1 MKEMKYFLADVQSQL
16 LRASEEH
23 HVAMESMLKSLFDE
37 LGHQFELEQ
46 QRLEAE
52 FCQRKLEGLPLGS
65 RAPVPVSLDSLVA
78 EKPEE
83 PGTADPWPTMPTGG
97 SEAETPS
104 PPMIQSALQ
113 SMEAPSD
120 CISPYETDYSGNS
133 AQAIPIPSDNSG
145 LSKRLFS
152 SSKQNGPGSVFFKNK
167 ALQSKVK
174 KYLNVIAGV
183 MVMMNSLVMMVE
195 LELEG
200 RAAGVKVGL
209 LSDGSAF
216 ELSKIEPIFQA
227 FDTAFVFIFLVECL
241 VRITVEGIRFFRDLA
256 NWFDFGLVV
265 VGLVDTWVIVPVSS
279 GGDSDHQNIVM
290 MRIFRIL
297 KCLRAIRMVR
307 TIRLFRGLNLL
318 VKACVCF
325 LPSLFWSMLLLI
337 VFMSIGTLVM
347 GNLLRDFV
355 LDSTANFDDRQWI
368 WIRYGTAYRAM
379 YTLYEVTFAGN
390 WPTNAR
396 PVMEKA
402 GHGYVVFFL
411 LYVTLIVFAVIRVIS
426 AIFLKDT
433 LDAAQND
440 AEQLVADRLR
450 KKAQYVRKLEE
461 AFKALNPDSDGML
474 TEERLVTVLAN
485 PKVVA
490 YFQTLDVD
498 LIDSKN
504 LFNLLDNGDGEVT
517 LEEFIEGILR
527 CKGQARAI
535 DQVAMR
541 AELRQ
546 VDRKISRLSNR
557 LKDAGFTSSKSLSVK
572 QMRERVAH
580 PGQGISEG

>member
-1 MKEMKYFLADVQSQL
+1 MKEIKYFLADAQSQL

-37 LGHQFELEQ
+37 LGHQFEFEQ

-52 FCQRKLEGLPLGS
+52 LGLPLGS
-65 RAPVPVSLDSLVA
+65 KAPVPVSLDCLVA

-83 PGTADPWPTMPTGG
+83 PGTADPCPSLPTGG
-97 SEAETPS
+97 SETPL
-104 PPMIQSALQ
+104 PMIQSAMQ
-113 SMEAPSD
+113 SMEAPSASD

-133 AQAIPIPSDNSG
+133 AQAVPITSNGSG

-152 SSKQNGPGSVFFKNK
+152 KSKQNGPGAVFFKNE

-174 KYLNVIAGV
+174 KYLNVIAGGL
-183 MVMMNSLVMMVE
+183 VMMNSLVMMVE

-209 LSDGSAF
+209 LSDDSAF

-227 FDTAFVFIFLVECL
+227 FDTAFVYIFLVECL
-241 VRITVEGIRFFRDLA
+241 ARITVEGSRFFRDLA

-279 GGDSDHQNIVM
+279 GGGSDHQNIVM
-290 MRIFRIL
+290 MRVFRIL

-325 LPSLFWSMLLLI
+325 LPSLFWSMLLLV

-368 WIRYGTAYRAM
+368 WIRYGTCYRAM

-402 GHGYVVFFL
+402 GHGYVLFFL

-546 VDRKISRLSNR
+546 MDRKISRLSNR
-557 LKDAGFTSSKSLSVK
+557 LKDAGFTSSKSFNVK